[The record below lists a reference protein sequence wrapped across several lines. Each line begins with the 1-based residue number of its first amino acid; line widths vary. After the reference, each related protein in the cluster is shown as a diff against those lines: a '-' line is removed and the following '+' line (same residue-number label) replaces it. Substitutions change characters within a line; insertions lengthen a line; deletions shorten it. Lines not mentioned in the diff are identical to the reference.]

1 MMLEFPPS
9 LSLGSLGLSV
19 SLEEL
24 IIPNLPE
31 DAAPPS
37 RRGAQPIPPA
47 SERERASPSATGTS
61 DEVTPR
67 SLEDAAP
74 PTHVPVLA
82 RERLWQHGADR
93 VSDEELVGILLGTGM
108 RGRSVWNVASDVVRA
123 AGGLPA
129 LSRATPQ
136 ELIHTAG
143 IGECRA
149 VRMVA
154 AFELGRRAMFAKSV
168 VERLQAPE
176 DVARLLMP
184 RVSGSTQERFF
195 VLGLDVRNQL
205 VDMVEVARGALN
217 EVAMYPREV
226 FRPLIRMAAATAVIA
241 HNHPSG
247 DPTPSHEDLAL
258 TLRLRAVG
266 DVVGIPVMDHIVIG
280 GSRYRSILEWAG
292 TTL

>member
-1 MMLEFPPS
+1 MILDFTSS
-9 LSLGSLGLSV
+9 LSLDLSSFGPVAGPPSGSLIP
-19 SLEEL
+19 LEEL
-24 IIPNLPE
+24 LIPE
-31 DAAPPS
+31 DAPLPS
-37 RRGAQPIPPA
+37 RRGARPIPPT
-47 SERERASPSATGTS
+47 SEPV
-61 DEVTPR
+61 DEVEPR
-67 SLEDAAP
+67 PREDAAAP
-74 PTHVPVLA
+74 AHVPVLA

-108 RGRSVWNVASDVVRA
+108 RGRSVWNVASDVVRS

-154 AFELGRRAMFAKSV
+154 AFELGRRAMFEKSL

-184 RVSGSTQERFF
+184 RVAGSTQERFF